1 MKYCTVPFYIEHI
14 SLGALGDSFYEYL
27 LKSWLMT
34 SKHDVEA
41 RDMYFE
47 SVSAIMNK
55 LVKHTSTGLTYI
67 TDMKNGRPDSKMQH
81 LVSHLEAMLFVCRYY
96 TFNVPYLFMSVPLV
110 KSGYC
115 PRQKVNWFGWV
126 WFRQG
131 LFPHLTYKSAPFAHG
146 CLIMLWAIVP
156 IYHPLINKYVP

>member
-1 MKYCTVPFYIEHI
+1 MFPLCAEHI

-47 SVSAIMNK
+47 SISAIMNK
-55 LVKHTSTGLTYI
+55 LVRHTPNGLTYI

-81 LVSHLEAMLFVCRYY
+81 LVSHLTIRHLSENIRTDQTSLCEI
-96 TFNVPYLFMSVPLV
+96 
-110 KSGYC
+110 
-115 PRQKVNWFGWV
+115 KV
-126 WFRQG
+126 
-131 LFPHLTYKSAPFAHG
+131 HS
-146 CLIMLWAIVP
+146 
-156 IYHPLINKYVP
+156 